1 MKHLTATLATAALLA
16 VGAPVLTAPGALASG
31 GDDDGSTHGTHG
43 SDDPSTHD
51 AGDDHGG
58 TRTGSSSD
66 DDGLM
71 RGGTCSNGA
80 TWKIKAKPDDGR
92 IEVEAEIDTNR
103 VGQSWTWVLRHNGS
117 VSARGTSRT
126 TTPSGSFDVER
137 RTVDAAGAD
146 TFRFRATHDGAVCVA
161 TLTR

>member
-1 MKHLTATLATAALLA
+1 MKHLTTTLVAAALLATAAPA
-16 VGAPVLTAPGALASG
+16 LTVSAASASG
-31 GDDDGSTHGTHG
+31 DDETL
-43 SDDPSTHD
+43 
-51 AGDDHGG
+51 
-58 TRTGSSSD
+58 RT
-66 DDGLM
+66 
-71 RGGTCSNGA
+71 GTCSNGA

-92 IEVEAEIDTNR
+92 VEVEAEIDTNR